1 MQNIRDIELERLFF
15 LLPEET
21 RRLSELLLSV
31 NWDSIDFDIIY
42 HNKVDF
48 SVLKDNQA
56 KLLNLILENIPEWK
70 RLIDCKQHI
79 THDYDLSI
87 HTLLVIKEIQK
98 EKLYKTLSK
107 FNKLILLY
115 TALLHDIAKN
125 EKEVDPQH
133 PAKGAEMAS
142 SILYRLGF
150 EEDFINDI
158 YVLIKNHQILG
169 LIACNKMQL
178 NAENLAQVFK
188 KQQLIDLIAILSIA
202 DIKSVKRNEAFF
214 NEKIGQNIERVRV
227 AANAYIKEN
236 HQ

>member
-133 PAKGAEMAS
+133 PAKGAEMTS

-150 EEDFINDI
+150 EEDFINDV

>member
-1 MQNIRDIELERLFF
+1 M
-15 LLPEET
+15 
-21 RRLSELLLSV
+21 
-31 NWDSIDFDIIY
+31 
-42 HNKVDF
+42 
-48 SVLKDNQA
+48 
-56 KLLNLILENIPEWK
+56 
-70 RLIDCKQHI
+70 
-79 THDYDLSI
+79 
-87 HTLLVIKEIQK
+87 IKEIQK

-150 EEDFINDI
+150 EEDFINDV